1 MSKLFRVHK
10 AIYLIQEAL
19 NNLKE
24 YDILFSDFVN
34 YVDVKTQINDLDH
47 ILVELQVKEAEA
59 EAELKRLKEE

>member
-10 AIYLIQEAL
+10 ATYLIEEAL

-47 ILVELQVKEAEA
+47 ILVELQVKESEA
-59 EAELKRLKEE
+59 EKELRQIREE